1 MKRMTI
7 KTKKNTQN
15 NLILYALIETKNN
28 VKKIIE
34 IDNLDAFL

>member
-1 MKRMTI
+1 VKRMTI

>member
-1 MKRMTI
+1 MTI
-7 KTKKNTQN
+7 KTTQN